1 MTATAPLPATL
12 TLGGLTLQSPFL
24 LAPLEGV
31 SDAGFRRLCFE
42 QGAGLTFTEM
52 IRARGL
58 AKRNK
63 STIDLVDT
71 FLKDVTTG
79 IQLMTTSA
87 NELMDA
93 LGVLTELSK
102 TTHPHLENIVAVDLN
117 FGCPSKD
124 IVQIGAGP
132 AMLKRRAKLTTILEA
147 LKQAKTTTLPK
158 LQSVSCKIRL
168 GLNAKEMEHKVFLP
182 VVEAASGVGLD
193 FITIHARHAGMR
205 SRDPADWSAI
215 AEAKA
220 RSTIPVIGNG
230 DVRTR
235 EDALR
240 LKALS
245 NCDGFL
251 IARAAIESPYIFRAL
266 RDQGPGT
273 PTVDEVERERV
284 RYEETAERLHAR
296 DKYRQ
301 FHAEGFARL
310 ARLARGEKVT
320 SVVPKNAHM

>member
-1 MTATAPLPATL
+1 MLPAALPETL
-12 TLGGLTLQSPFL
+12 TLGGLHLQSPFL

-71 FLKDVTTG
+71 FHKDVPTG
-79 IQLMTTSA
+79 VQLMTTSA
-87 NELMDA
+87 AELTDA
-93 LGVLTELSK
+93 LGVLTELAQ
-102 TTHPHLENIVAVDLN
+102 TTHPHIGNVVAVDLN

-132 AMLKRRAKLTTILEA
+132 AMLKRRAKITSILEA
-147 LKQAKTTTLPK
+147 LKHAKTTTLPGLK
-158 LQSVSCKIRL
+158 SVSCKIRL

-182 VVEAASGVGLD
+182 VVEIAGGVGLD
-193 FITIHARHAGMR
+193 FITVHARHAGMR

-220 RSTIPVIGNG
+220 RSSIPVIGNG
-230 DVRTR
+230 DVRSR
-235 EDALR
+235 ADAER
-240 LKALS
+240 LQALS
-245 NCDGFL
+245 GCDGFL
-251 IARAAIESPYIFRAL
+251 VARAAIESPYIFREL
-266 RDQGPGT
+266 RGQGAPV
-273 PTVDEVERERV
+273 PTVDEAERERV
-284 RYEETAERLHAR
+284 RYEETATRLHTR

-310 ARLARGEKVT
+310 ARAARGDRIA
-320 SVVPKNAHM
+320 SVIPKNAHM